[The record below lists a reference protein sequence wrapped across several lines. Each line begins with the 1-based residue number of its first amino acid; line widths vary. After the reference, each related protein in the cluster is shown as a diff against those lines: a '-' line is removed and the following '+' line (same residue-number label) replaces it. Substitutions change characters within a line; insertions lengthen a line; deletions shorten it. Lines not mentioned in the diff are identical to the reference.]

1 MHQIDN
7 MNLNSFTAPQ
17 KQALLDLAT
26 LAMYADGHLAATEDA
41 RVLRLLGLMGF
52 SDSERDRAYD
62 AAISRVGRHSQ
73 NVESARAYAATL
85 AQTFTTREQRR
96 TVQQTL
102 EDVVSSDRH
111 VSIQENDFLAL
122 ATEALQK

>member
-1 MHQIDN
+1 
-7 MNLNSFTAPQ
+7 MNLNLFTDAQ

-26 LAMYADGHLAATEDA
+26 LAMYADGHLAAAEDA

-52 SDSERDRAYD
+52 SDSERDRSYD
-62 AAISRVGRHSQ
+62 AAVARVSRHSQ
-73 NVESARAYAATL
+73 NVESARSYAATL
-85 AQTFTTREQRR
+85 AHTFTTREQRQ
-96 TVQQTL
+96 TVQQVL
-102 EDVVSSDRH
+102 EEIVNSDRH